1 MNPFRYGTLFLYP
14 KFLLCIVAMDNRF
27 LNILKEINI
36 WKNTEKVKKI
46 PFKFKKITIIILFLY
61 TSYN

>member
-1 MNPFRYGTLFLYP
+1 MNPFRYGSLFLYP

-46 PFKFKKITIIILFLY
+46 PFKFKK
-61 TSYN
+61 SR